1 MNNET
6 TYPAMRWLVLLAGGI
21 AVLAGNMYII
31 SFSSILTDIAGD
43 LGIDIGTATNFM
55 SMFMLAASIAIIVGG
70 MLCDRFGILFVMVLS
85 SLFASGGAL
94 LMPLMGHQYATALVA
109 RIFEGIGTGFAFC
122 LMSPIMATWFP
133 PKEQGIAAGLLG
145 MATALGA
152 VISYPLSSG
161 IFEAT
166 GSWQVMSAWISLI
179 GWAGFILTFVLVAV
193 PKPAL
198 PSRARAEGAP
208 TSGNDF
214 KRQLA
219 EPMTWICTLVV
230 FFAAWQLQTIYNIT
244 PTYLAADTP
253 LGLGLGYMTASKLM
267 LGASIAG
274 VLAPI
279 VSGILQDKVFK
290 TNARPFMFIGYALCC
305 VFMYL
310 LLLPAISGSNSLLLV
325 CIILA
330 AAGVAVLYAALPLFV
345 SLNYPLQVIGK
356 VFGIIFGL
364 GAFGGAIG
372 LFAAGAAVD
381 AKGNYHLAIT
391 LISLAALVGFVCVLF
406 LRRWRRSKEAAGDIG
421 ERINGTR
428 SEYSG

>member
-1 MNNET
+1 MNDSN
-6 TYPAMRWLVLLAGGI
+6 TYPAMRWLVLLGGAI

-31 SFSSILTDIAGD
+31 SFAPILSNIAAD
-43 LGIDIGTATNFM
+43 LGVDIGTATNFM

-70 MLCDRFGILFVMVLS
+70 MLCDRFGILFVMALS
-85 SLFASGGAL
+85 GLFASGGAL
-94 LMPLMGHQYATALVA
+94 LMPLLGHAYSTALLA
-109 RIFEGIGTGFAFC
+109 RIFEGIGCGFAFC

-133 PKEQGIAAGLLG
+133 AKEQGIVAGLLG
-145 MATALGA
+145 TATALGA
-152 VISYPLSSG
+152 VIAYPLSSG
-161 IFEAT
+161 IYAAT
-166 GSWQVMSAWISLI
+166 GSWQVMSACISII
-179 GWAGFILTFVLVAV
+179 GWAGFVLTIVLIAV

-198 PSRARAEGAP
+198 PSQARAEEAP
-208 TSGNDF
+208 ATGDIF

-219 EPMTWICTLVV
+219 EPMTWIATLVV
-230 FFAAWQLQTIYNIT
+230 FFAAWELQTIYNIT
-244 PTYLAADTP
+244 PTYLAAEKP
-253 LGLGLGYMTASKLM
+253 LGLGLGFMSASKLM

-279 VSGILQDKVFK
+279 ISGIIQDKVFK
-290 TNARPFMFIGYALCC
+290 SKVRPFMFIGFALCF

-310 LLLPAISGSNSLLLV
+310 LLLPAVSGSSALMLV

-330 AAGVAVLYAALPLFV
+330 AAGVAVLYAACPLFV
-345 SLNYPLQVIGK
+345 SFNYPLQVIGK

-391 LISLAALVGFVCVLF
+391 LISLAAMAGFIFVLF
-406 LRRWRRSKEAAGDIG
+406 LKRWRKS
-421 ERINGTR
+421 
-428 SEYSG
+428 

>member
-1 MNNET
+1 MNDSSK
-6 TYPAMRWLVLLAGGI
+6 YPAMRWLVLLTGGI

-31 SFSSILTDIAGD
+31 SFASILTDIAGD

-70 MLCDRFGILFVMVLS
+70 MLCDRFGILFVLMLS
-85 SLFASGGAL
+85 FLFASGGAI
-94 LMPLMGHQYATALVA
+94 LMPLLGHTYSTALLA
-109 RIFEGIGTGFAFC
+109 RIFEGIGCGFAFC

-145 MATALGA
+145 TSTALGA
-152 VISYPLSSG
+152 VIGYPLSSG
-161 IFEAT
+161 LFAAT
-166 GSWQVMSAWISLI
+166 GSWQVMSAWISII
-179 GWAGFILTFVLVAV
+179 GWAGFILTVVLMIL
-193 PKPAL
+193 PKPVL
-198 PSRARAEGAP
+198 PSQSQAKEAP
-208 TSGNDF
+208 AAGNVF

-219 EPMTWICTLVV
+219 EPMTWICMLVV
-230 FFAAWQLQTIYNIT
+230 FFAAWELQTIYNIT
-244 PTYLAADTP
+244 PTYLAATAP
-253 LGLGLGYMTASKLM
+253 LGLGLGFMTASKLM

-279 VSGILQDKVFK
+279 VSGIIQDKVFK
-290 TNARPFMFIGYALCC
+290 TKVRPFMFIGFALCF

-310 LLLPAISGSNSLLLV
+310 LLLPAVSDSNALLLI
-325 CIILA
+325 CIVLA
-330 AAGVAVLYAALPLFV
+330 AAGIAVLYAACPLFV

-381 AKGNYHLAIT
+381 ARENYHLAIT
-391 LISLAALVGFVCVLF
+391 FISLAALVGFICVLF
-406 LRRWRRSKEAAGDIG
+406 LKRWRK
-421 ERINGTR
+421 
-428 SEYSG
+428 